1 MNLTEQQQK
10 FCDEY
15 LIDLNAT
22 QAAIRAGYSAKTAAE
37 QSSRLLRI
45 VKVRNQIDKLMAERS
60 KRTGVN
66 QDRVIRELAKIA
78 FVNPNDVIN
87 IKDGSVKENA
97 NIDDLACIQSIK
109 VKTVDGE
116 KGYSEEREVRL
127 NDKMKA
133 LELLGKHLG
142 IFTEKIEEDLNV
154 NIVVDYGDG
163 EGKGSRKVNDS
174 MAERLSELLDEINEY
189 IEELDVKGLDVINML
204 DKMQN
209 PVYRQILSDRYIEGI
224 PLKEIAEKPYVKK
237 DYKYLVNMHG
247 EALKEFDEV
256 CVKYS

>member
-1 MNLTEQQQK
+1 MDRTDLTSYIANKRWRLTKIKELEESK
-10 FCDEY
+10 NT
-15 LIDLNAT
+15 IN
-22 QAAIRAGYSAKTAAE
+22 RVTA
-37 QSSRLLRI
+37 L
-45 VKVRNQIDKLMAERS
+45 
-60 KRTGVN
+60 
-66 QDRVIRELAKIA
+66 
-78 FVNPNDVIN
+78 
-87 IKDGSVKENA
+87 
-97 NIDDLACIQSIK
+97 
-109 VKTVDGE
+109 
-116 KGYSEEREVRL
+116 
-127 NDKMKA
+127 
-133 LELLGKHLG
+133 
-142 IFTEKIEEDLNV
+142 
-154 NIVVDYGDG
+154 YGDG